1 MATSGDIELAVDSDG
16 LRPGREE
23 VVQLVEARDAVVER
37 LGEERFADVAVQSFL
52 LSPPLRLTGQSG
64 LRPTPEV

>member
-1 MATSGDIELAVDSDG
+1 MATSGDIELAVDIARDASA
-16 LRPGREE
+16 EE